1 MTTRPELSLGEFV
14 KHLAALLH
22 KDKVTMPLE
31 DERRWHLVFYALKHA
46 RNLPEKP
53 AFLEELMFDWDGP
66 YPKARELSQFL
77 QALHWTGNVSAINPQ
92 FRQMTLPNDV
102 AELWLKRL
110 ETADSQ
116 TKKLLELAVQYA
128 KEQFAEPI
136 EITEPINDI

>member
-22 KDKVTMPLE
+22 RDEVTMPLE
-31 DERRWHLVFYALKHA
+31 DERRWHKLFYILKQA
-46 RNLPEKP
+46 QDLPERP
-53 AFLEELMFDWDGP
+53 VFLDELIFDWDGP

-92 FRQMTLPNDV
+92 FRQITLPPDV
-102 AELWLKRL
+102 AELWSKRL
-110 ETADSQ
+110 ETVDPQ

-128 KEQFAEPI
+128 KKQFSEAMEGYEPR
-136 EITEPINDI
+136 NNG